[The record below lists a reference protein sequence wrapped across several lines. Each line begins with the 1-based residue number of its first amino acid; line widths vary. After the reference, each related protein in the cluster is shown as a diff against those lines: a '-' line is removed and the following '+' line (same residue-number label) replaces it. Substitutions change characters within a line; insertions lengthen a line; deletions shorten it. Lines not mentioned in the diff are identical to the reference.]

1 MGPRKSITTGLTL
14 IGEEGVEIH
23 LLSLFLLAIRSRV
36 AGGWSGCEVRREGEE
51 LEQEVSELQ
60 RRGERSGS
68 GRRVARVNASLPW
81 VP

>member
-1 MGPRKSITTGLTL
+1 MAPKASLHSRGIR
-14 IGEEGVEIH
+14 VEIH

-36 AGGWSGCEVRREGEE
+36 AGGWSGCRVRREGEE

-68 GRRVARVNASLPW
+68 GRRVSESEPSPLARVTTHR
-81 VP
+81 